1 MSAPTVPSV
10 PPPAA
15 APAATR
21 ARPTRADL
29 GALVRLALPVVAVEL
44 GMMAMGAVD
53 SVMVGH
59 VSATALAATGLGWI
73 YTYTLLVL
81 AIGTLVGFES
91 LLSQATGAGDD
102 AAFAAALQRGLVLAA
117 LLAVPAALVLLPTA
131 PVLRLLS
138 QPAEIIAPAT
148 RFVHLSIAGIPPMLA
163 FIVLRIALQ
172 ARERIAPV
180 LAAIL
185 LANGVNAA
193 LNWVLVFGHLGAPAL
208 GTDGS
213 ALASVA
219 ARWTLLAAT
228 LAFGRHEL
236 RPFLA
241 RRVPALLDRAALRAM
256 LVLGVPVGVQYLLE
270 VGVFNVVALLMGTLA
285 TRTFAAHQVAI
296 GLASLTFMM
305 PLGIGAA
312 TSVLVGQAIGRADA
326 AGARRAAHA
335 GLALGAGV
343 MTIGAVLFLA
353 IPRALASLYVREPD
367 VIAIAATF
375 IPLAGV
381 FQLFDGTQAVAGGA
395 LRGAADTR
403 AAMWANIV
411 GFWGIGLPL
420 GLLLA
425 FRLGLG
431 PAGLWWGLVLGLAA
445 VAAVLVARV
454 RTHFRRPLVRAR
466 VDPAPAAVA

>member
-1 MSAPTVPSV
+1 MTVPAV
-10 PPPAA
+10 PSPALAPAA
-15 APAATR
+15 ASG
-21 ARPTRADL
+21 RPTRADL
-29 GALVRLALPVVAVEL
+29 RALVRLALPVVAVEL
-44 GMMAMGAVD
+44 GLMAMGAVD
-53 SVMVGH
+53 SMMVGH
-59 VSATALAATGLGWI
+59 VSATALAATGLAWI
-73 YTYTLLVL
+73 YTYTILVL
-81 AIGTLVGFES
+81 AIGTLVGTES
-91 LLSQATGAGDD
+91 LLSQAVGAGDD
-102 AAFAAALQRGLVLAA
+102 AAYAAALKRGLALAA
-117 LLAVPAALVLLPTA
+117 LLVVPSTLALLPTA
-131 PVLRLLS
+131 PVLRLLA
-138 QPAEIIAPAT
+138 QPPEIIAPAT
-148 RFVHLSIAGIPPMLA
+148 RFVHLSIAGLPPLLA

-180 LAAIL
+180 LWAIL

-193 LNWVLVFGHLGAPAL
+193 LNWLLVFGHLGAPAL

-219 ARWTLLAAT
+219 ARWTLLGAV
-228 LAFGRHEL
+228 LAFGWRDL
-236 RPFLA
+236 RAAFA
-241 RRVPALLDRAALRAM
+241 HRVVALLDRGALGRM
-256 LVLGVPVGVQYLLE
+256 LGLGFPVGIQYLLE

-326 AGARRAAHA
+326 AGARRAAHG
-335 GLALGAGV
+335 GLALGTAV
-343 MTIGAVLFLA
+343 MALGAVLFLT
-353 IPRALASLYVREPD
+353 IPRALASLYVREAE

-375 IPLAGV
+375 IPLAGI
-381 FQLFDGTQAVAGGA
+381 FQLFDGLQAVAGGA

-425 FRLGLG
+425 FRLGRG
-431 PAGLWWGLVLGLAA
+431 PAGLWWGLVIGLAA

-454 RTHFRRPLVRAR
+454 RRHFRGPLVRAT
-466 VDPAPAAVA
+466 VDTAPPVVA

>member
-1 MSAPTVPSV
+1 MAVPTTP
-10 PPPAA
+10 
-15 APAATR
+15 APAPALAPLA
-21 ARPTRADL
+21 ARGWPTRTEL
-29 GALVRLALPVVAVEL
+29 RALVRLALPVVAVEL
-44 GMMAMGAVD
+44 GLMAMGAVD
-53 SVMVGH
+53 SMLVGH
-59 VSATALAATGLGWI
+59 VSATALAATGLAWI
-73 YTYTLLVL
+73 YTYTVLVL
-81 AIGTLVGFES
+81 AIGTLVGTES
-91 LLSQATGAGDD
+91 LLSQAVGARDD
-102 AAFAAALQRGLVLAA
+102 AAYAAALQRGLVLAA
-117 LLAVPAALVLLPTA
+117 LLVVPATLALLPTA

-138 QPAEIIAPAT
+138 QPPEIIAPAT
-148 RFVHLSIAGIPPMLA
+148 RFVHLSLAGLPPLLA

-180 LAAIL
+180 LWAIL
-185 LANGVNAA
+185 LADGVNAA
-193 LNWVLVFGHLGAPAL
+193 LGWVLVFGNLGARAL
-208 GTDGS
+208 GTDGA

-219 ARWTLLAAT
+219 ARWTLLGAV
-228 LAFGRHEL
+228 LAFGWRDL
-236 RPFLA
+236 RPALA
-241 RRVPALLDRAALRAM
+241 PRVAALLDRGALGRM
-256 LVLGVPVGVQYLLE
+256 LALGFPVGVQYLLE

-312 TSVLVGQAIGRADA
+312 TSVLVGQAIGRGDA
-326 AGARRAAHA
+326 AGARRAAHG
-335 GLALGAGV
+335 GLALGAAV
-343 MTIGAVLFLA
+343 MTIGAGLFLT
-353 IPRALASLYVREPD
+353 IPRALASLYVREAE

-425 FRLGLG
+425 FPLGHG
-431 PAGLWWGLVLGLAA
+431 PAGLWWGLVIGLAA

-454 RTHFRRPLVRAR
+454 RRHFRGPLVRAS
-466 VDPAPAAVA
+466 VDASPPAVA